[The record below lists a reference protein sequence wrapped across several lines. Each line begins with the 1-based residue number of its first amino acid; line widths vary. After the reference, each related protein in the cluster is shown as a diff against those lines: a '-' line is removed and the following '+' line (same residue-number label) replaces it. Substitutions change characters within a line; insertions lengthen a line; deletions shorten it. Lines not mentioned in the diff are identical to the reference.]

1 MTTQGERNLL
11 QTVILVGTS
20 PESWEKAAASVVEQ
34 ASKTMMVVGV
44 KVDELDTHIS
54 NGKITSY
61 GARLKVTIKL

>member
-54 NGKITSY
+54 N
-61 GARLKVTIKL
+61 